1 MIVRITGKLTDV
13 NSEYAILERDGICY
27 EILIPAFMENILRD
41 DIGQTIVFHTLEYF
55 EGSAVGGN
63 LYHRLIGFIES
74 ADRDFFVEFVKVR
87 GLGYRKALRAFAAP
101 TREIANAIEQEDVKR
116 LMSLPEIGKRTAQQI
131 IASLKGKLDQ
141 FIWGEAATPMG
152 ETEELT
158 RQEREALEIL
168 IQLGERRNEALQMI
182 RTICQKNSSLKD
194 AGLIVEAV
202 YKHKAGHI

>member
-101 TREIANAIEQEDVKR
+101 AREIANAIEQEDVKR

>member
-1 MIVRITGKLTDV
+1 MIVRITGQLIDV
-13 NSEYAILERDGICY
+13 NSEFAILEREGICY
-27 EILIPAFMENILRD
+27 QILIPAFMENILQE
-41 DIGQTIVFHTLEYF
+41 DIGQTIIFHTLEYF

-63 LYHRLIGFIES
+63 LYHRLIGFVEP

-101 TREIANAIEQEDVKR
+101 AREIANAIEQEDVKR
-116 LMSLPEIGKRTAQQI
+116 LITLPEIGKRTAQQI

-141 FIWGEAATPMG
+141 FVWGQIVSSSG
-152 ETEELT
+152 EVDELT
-158 RQEREALEIL
+158 EIQRQALEIL

-182 RTICQKNSSLKD
+182 KEICQKDTSFKD

-202 YKHKAGHI
+202 YKQKAGRV